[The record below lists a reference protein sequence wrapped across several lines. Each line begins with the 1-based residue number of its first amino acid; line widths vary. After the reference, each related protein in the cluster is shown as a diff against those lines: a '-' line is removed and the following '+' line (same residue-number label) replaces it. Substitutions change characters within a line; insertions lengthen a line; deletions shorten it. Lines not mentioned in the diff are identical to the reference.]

1 MLPRGPYRLEG
12 SLLPEL
18 TTVLNLLERDFCTL
32 RVLVV
37 GDLMLDR
44 YLTGDVERIS
54 PEAPVPVLRQSGSYH
69 RPGGAANVAMNLA
82 GLGVQALL
90 CGALGNDGDGAALRQ
105 TLEAAGVDTAPT
117 VACALPTIT
126 KTRVVSRTQ
135 QLLRLDV
142 ESRDHPSADESLC
155 LQQAALAAL
164 PGIHAVILSD
174 YAKGTLTPA
183 LCRAVIDAARD
194 QGIPVL
200 VDPKA
205 RDLSRYAGATT
216 ICPNL
221 HELSTATGVPAHQTD
236 ALLAAA
242 HSLLGD
248 LRIDFLTVTM
258 SERGIRVLQ
267 PGAPDLHSPAKAREV
282 FDVSGAGDTV
292 IATLAAA
299 LAGGLQLRSAIELAN
314 FTAGIVVAKVGTVP
328 VTAAE
333 IVSQLTRS
341 ANVTSRE
348 KVLSRDRAAARV
360 AEWRDAGETIVFT
373 NGCFDLL
380 HVGHITLLED
390 CLRFGS
396 KLVVG
401 LNTDSSVSRLKGPSR
416 PIVGE
421 AERAK
426 VMAALAAV
434 DLVTLFDEPTPLEL
448 IRLLQPS
455 VLVKGGDYTVNTV
468 VGHQE
473 VAAYGG
479 RVEIVPTVEGFS
491 TTAIVRKMLKEAR
504 L

>member
-1 MLPRGPYRLEG
+1 M
-12 SLLPEL
+12 LPEL
-18 TTVLNLLERDFCTL
+18 AKVMNLLEHDFAAL

-37 GDLMLDR
+37 GDVMLDR
-44 YLTGDVERIS
+44 YITGDVERIS
-54 PEAPVPVLRQSGSYH
+54 PEAPVPVLRQSGTYD

-82 GLGVQALL
+82 GLGLQALL
-90 CGALGNDGDGAALRQ
+90 CGAVGRDTAGQDLQAAMRQ
-105 TLEAAGVDTAPT
+105 AGVDTA
-117 VACALPTIT
+117 ALIRCKLPTIT

-142 ESRDHPSADESLC
+142 ESRERFDSKESAAVRE
-155 LQQAALAAL
+155 AALDAL
-164 PGIHAVILSD
+164 AGVNAVILSD
-174 YAKGTLTPA
+174 YAKGTLTED
-183 LCRAVIDAARD
+183 LCRTVIRKARQ

-221 HELSTATGVPAHQTD
+221 NELSLATGVPAHD
-236 ALLAAA
+236 VEGLLTAA
-242 HSLLGD
+242 HGLLVPLGVS
-248 LRIDFLTVTM
+248 FLTITM
-258 SERGIRVLQ
+258 SERGIRVVR
-267 PGAPDLHSPAKAREV
+267 PAGPDLHSAAKAREV

-299 LAGGLQLRSAIELAN
+299 LAGGLQLASALELAN
-314 FTAGIVVAKVGTVP
+314 LAAGIVVAKIGTVP
-328 VTAAE
+328 VTSAE
-333 IVSQLTRS
+333 IVAQLTRS
-341 ANVTSRE
+341 AALTSTE
-348 KVLSRDRAAARV
+348 KVLPRDRAISRV
-360 AEWRDAGETIVFT
+360 KEWQDAGERIVFT

-401 LNTDSSVSRLKGPSR
+401 LNTDASVSRLKGPTR
-416 PIVGE
+416 PIVGQ

-434 DLVTLFDEPTPLEL
+434 DLVTLFDEPTPLDL
-448 IRLLQPS
+448 IQALKPA
-455 VLVKGGDYTVNTV
+455 VLVKGGDYTVDTV
-468 VGHQE
+468 VGHEE
-473 VAAYGG
+473 VMAYGG

-491 TTAIVRKMLKEAR
+491 TTNIVQKMTKDAR
-504 L
+504 A

>member
-1 MLPRGPYRLEG
+1 M
-12 SLLPEL
+12 LPEL
-18 TTVLNLLERDFCTL
+18 TKILTLLERDFAGL

-44 YLTGDVERIS
+44 YLTGDVDRIS

-82 GLGVQALL
+82 GLGVRALL
-90 CGALGNDGDGAALRQ
+90 CGAVGNDADGNALQ
-105 TLEAAGVDTAPT
+105 ASLDAAGVDTSS
-117 VACALPTIT
+117 VIACSLPTIT

-142 ESRDHPSADESLC
+142 ESRERLAMGEGEAIRD
-155 LQQAALAAL
+155 AALRAL
-164 PGIHAVILSD
+164 PGTHAVILSD
-174 YAKGTLTPA
+174 YAKGTLTED
-183 LCRAVIDAARD
+183 LCQHVIDAARL
-194 QGIPVL
+194 QRIPVF

-221 HELSTATGVPAHQTD
+221 QELSLATGVPAHATEAMLVAAH
-236 ALLAAA
+236 ALLAE
-242 HSLLGD
+242 
-248 LRIDFLTVTM
+248 LRIDYLTVTM
-258 SERGIRVLQ
+258 SERGIRVLRVDQ
-267 PGAPDLHSPAKAREV
+267 PDLHSPAKAREV

-292 IATLAAA
+292 IATLAASV
-299 LAGGLQLRSAIELAN
+299 AGGLQLQSAIELAN
-314 FTAGIVVAKVGTVP
+314 LAAGIVVAKIGTVP
-328 VTAAE
+328 VSAAE
-333 IVSQLTRS
+333 IVAQLTRS
-341 ANVTSRE
+341 ATVTSTD
-348 KVLSRDRAAARV
+348 KVLSRDRAVARV
-360 AEWRDAGETIVFT
+360 NEWRDAGETIVFT

-401 LNTDSSVSRLKGPSR
+401 MNTDASVSRLKGPTR

-421 AERAK
+421 VERAK
-426 VMAALAAV
+426 VMAALASV

-448 IRLLQPS
+448 IRLLKPS
-455 VLVKGGDYTVNTV
+455 VLVKGGDYTVSTV
-468 VGHQE
+468 VGHEE
-473 VAAYGG
+473 VELAGG

-491 TTAIVRKMLKEAR
+491 TTAIVKKMMREPIA
-504 L
+504 

>member
-1 MLPRGPYRLEG
+1 M
-12 SLLPEL
+12 LPEL
-18 TTVLNLLERDFCTL
+18 TNVLTLLERDFAKL

-44 YLTGDVERIS
+44 YLTGDVDRIS

-82 GLGVQALL
+82 GLGVHALL
-90 CGALGNDGDGAALRQ
+90 CGAVGNDADGNALRAS
-105 TLEAAGVDTAPT
+105 LHAANVDTAA
-117 VACALPTIT
+117 VIACSLPTIT

-142 ESRDHPSADESLC
+142 ESRDRLAAAEGETIGN
-155 LQQAALAAL
+155 AALRAL
-164 PGIHAVILSD
+164 AGMHAVILSD
-174 YAKGTLTPA
+174 YAKGTLTET
-183 LCRAVIDAARD
+183 LCRRVIDAAR
-194 QGIPVL
+194 QMGIPVF

-221 HELSTATGVPAHQTD
+221 QELSLATGVPAHATD
-236 ALLAAA
+236 AMLAAA
-242 HSLLGD
+242 HALLAD
-248 LRIDFLTVTM
+248 LRVDYLTVTM
-258 SERGIRVLQ
+258 SERGIRVLRADQ
-267 PGAPDLHSPAKAREV
+267 PDLHSPAKAREV

-292 IATLAAA
+292 IATLAASI
-299 LAGGLQLRSAIELAN
+299 AGGLQLQTAIELAN
-314 FTAGIVVAKVGTVP
+314 LAAGIVVAKIGTVP

-333 IVSQLTRS
+333 IVTQLTRS
-341 ANVTSRE
+341 AAVTSAE
-348 KVLSRDRAAARV
+348 KVLSRERALARV
-360 AEWRDAGETIVFT
+360 NEWRDAGETIVFT

-401 LNTDSSVSRLKGPSR
+401 MNTDASVSRLKGPSR

-426 VMAALAAV
+426 VMAALASV

-448 IRLLQPS
+448 IRLLKPT
-455 VLVKGGDYTVNTV
+455 VLVKGGDYTVATV
-468 VGHQE
+468 VGHEE
-473 VAAYGG
+473 VQAAGG

-491 TTAIVRKMLKEAR
+491 TTAIVQKMMKEPRA
-504 L
+504 

>member
-1 MLPRGPYRLEG
+1 M
-12 SLLPEL
+12 LPEL
-18 TTVLNLLERDFCTL
+18 ARVMNLLEHDFAAL

-37 GDLMLDR
+37 GDVMLDR
-44 YLTGDVERIS
+44 YITGDVERIS
-54 PEAPVPVLRQSGSYH
+54 PEAPVPVLRQSGTYD

-82 GLGVQALL
+82 GLGVKTLL
-90 CGALGNDGDGAALRQ
+90 CGAIGEDGAGRDLQRAMR
-105 TLEAAGVDTAPT
+105 EAGVETGALLR
-117 VACALPTIT
+117 CALPTIT

-142 ESRDHPSADESLC
+142 ESREQFAPEESTAVRE
-155 LQQAALAAL
+155 AALRAL
-164 PGIHAVILSD
+164 AGVHAVILSD
-174 YAKGTLTPA
+174 YAKGTLTEE
-183 LCRAVIDAARD
+183 LCQAVIRRARE
-194 QGIPVL
+194 QGVPVL

-221 HELSTATGVPAHQTD
+221 NELSVATGVAAHD
-236 ALLAAA
+236 VEGLLAAA
-242 HSLLGD
+242 HGLLTPLAVD
-248 LRIDFLTVTM
+248 YLTVTM
-258 SERGIRVLQ
+258 SERGIRVVR
-267 PGAPDLHSPAKAREV
+267 PDGPDLHSPAKAREV

-299 LAGGLQLRSAIELAN
+299 LAGGLQLASALELAN
-314 FTAGIVVAKVGTVP
+314 LAAGIVVAKVGTVP

-333 IVSQLTRS
+333 IVAQLTRS
-341 ANVTSRE
+341 AAVTSTE
-348 KVLSRDRAAARV
+348 KVLLRDRAISRV
-360 AEWRDAGETIVFT
+360 KEWREAGERIVFT

-401 LNTDSSVSRLKGPSR
+401 LNTDASVSRLKGPTR

-448 IRLLQPS
+448 IRALKPA
-455 VLVKGGDYTVNTV
+455 VLVKGGDYTVETV
-468 VGHQE
+468 VGHEE
-473 VAAYGG
+473 VQAYGG

-491 TTAIVRKMLKEAR
+491 TTNIVQKMIRDAKG
-504 L
+504 